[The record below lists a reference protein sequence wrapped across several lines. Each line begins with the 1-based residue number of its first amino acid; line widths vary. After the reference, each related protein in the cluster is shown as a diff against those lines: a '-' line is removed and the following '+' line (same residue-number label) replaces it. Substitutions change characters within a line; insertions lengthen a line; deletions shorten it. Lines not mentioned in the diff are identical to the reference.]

1 MKLLSGDATASKW
14 LSSDCYLLV
23 LATVIFVLLVG
34 CASADGNEPEQSSF
48 IRLSVLEN
56 STDVNDAINQQVITE
71 RIEQL
76 QREIEVHR
84 LFLIDL
90 QHRNVIET
98 MAYRS
103 LPLSGRVVAVI
114 PNTLQRLRNLIE
126 VFQRNLAIAHRQSRL
141 MMISANQD
149 DIHRAS
155 P

>member
-14 LSSDCYLLV
+14 LTSDCYLLV
-23 LATVIFVLLVG
+23 LATVVFMLLVG

-48 IRLSVLEN
+48 IRLLVLEN
-56 STDVNDAINQQVITE
+56 SSDVNDAINRQVIAE
-71 RIEQL
+71 HIEQL

-90 QHRNVIET
+90 QHRNAIET

-103 LPLSGRVVAVI
+103 LPLSGQVVAVI

>member
-23 LATVIFVLLVG
+23 LATVIFMLLVG

-71 RIEQL
+71 HIEQL

-149 DIHRAS
+149 DIHRAR